1 MELSDIKKGDAY
13 LMGKRARVITWSSD
27 NFAYGNDRDS
37 ILRQLRDQLAASSSY
52 HPDLVCFTEESM
64 LPCGDAGWEESN
76 ALALEIFRQGARD
89 LGSNVVCCL
98 EEPSVKYPGRSY
110 NTVYFINRDGDILKK
125 YRKRHIT
132 FRAIAKRGLSGRD
145 LAVCDMDIGRVGA
158 MICFDLG
165 WREDW
170 QKLKEMGAQLV
181 VWSSAYQGGFL
192 PNAYAAVHQYWVVT
206 SCWNRAISRIIDPFG
221 QEVAHSSRWEC
232 FAMADIDLGAEL
244 FHFDHHNDI
253 PRQLRLELGDKVEIS
268 IKDGDNI
275 FMLSSKDPQ
284 WPLSR
289 IKEHY
294 NLITYQE
301 YQDGSTRDNLA
312 MLEKYPPEA
321 E

>member
-1 MELSDIKKGDAY
+1 
-13 LMGKRARVITWSSD
+13 MGKRARVITWSSD
-27 NFAYGNDRDS
+27 NLYGTDRDS
-37 ILRQLRDQLAASSSY
+37 VLKQLREQLEASAHYS
-52 HPDLVCFTEESM
+52 PDLVCFTEESM
-64 LPCGDAGWEESN
+64 LLCGDENWLEN
-76 ALALEIFRQGARD
+76 NTLALEIFREGAKK
-89 LGSNVVCCL
+89 LHSNVVCCL
-98 EEPSVKYPGRSY
+98 EEPSEKYPGRSY
-110 NTVYFINRDGDILKK
+110 NTIYFIDRSGEILKK

-170 QKLKEMGAQLV
+170 KALKDMGAELI
-181 VWSSAYQGGFL
+181 VWSSAYHGGFL

-206 SCWNRAISRIIDPFG
+206 SVWNRAISRIINPFG
-221 QEVAHSSRWEC
+221 EEVAHSSQWEC

-244 FHFDHHNDI
+244 FHFDHHNHV
-253 PRQLRLELGDKVEIS
+253 PTLLRRELGDRVEMT

-289 IKEHY
+289 IKAHY
-294 NLITYQE
+294 GLHTYGE
-301 YQDGSTRDNLA
+301 YQDKSTRDNLE
-312 MLEKYPPEA
+312 MLEKYPPER

>member
-1 MELSDIKKGDAY
+1 
-13 LMGKRARVITWSSD
+13 MGKPARVITWSSD

-37 ILRQLRDQLAASSSY
+37 VLKQLRDQLASSAWY

-64 LPCGDAGWEESN
+64 LSCGDEGWVESN
-76 ALALEIFRQGARD
+76 AMALEIFREGARS

-98 EEPSVKYPGRSY
+98 EEPSRIYPGRSY

-132 FRAIAKRGLSGRD
+132 FRAIAKRGLTGRD

-170 QKLKEMGAQLV
+170 RTLKQMGAELI
-181 VWSSAYQGGFL
+181 VWSSAYHGGFL

-206 SCWNRAISRIIDPFG
+206 SCWNRAESRIINPFG
-221 QEVAHSSRWEC
+221 EEVAKSSRWES

-244 FHFDHHNDI
+244 FHFDHHKDI
-253 PRQLRLELGDKVEIS
+253 PRRLRLELGNKVDIT

-275 FMLSSKDPQ
+275 FMLSSRDPQ

-289 IKEHY
+289 IREHY
-294 NLITYQE
+294 GLITYQE

-312 MLEKYPPEA
+312 MLEKFPPEA

>member
-1 MELSDIKKGDAY
+1 
-13 LMGKRARVITWSSD
+13 MGKRARVITWSSD